1 MITIWNRKELF
12 TTFSMKKQ
20 AEIRSRLAANGIDY
34 MVKTKSQG
42 TSFVWSSRVRMGTFG
57 ETIDN
62 SIQYL
67 IYVRKNDY
75 DQARQYLN

>member
-1 MITIWNRKELF
+1 MMAIWNRKELY

-20 AEIRSRLAANGIDY
+20 AEIRNLLAANGIDY
-34 MVKTKSQG
+34 MIKTKSQS
-42 TSFVWSSRVRMGTFG
+42 TSFVWNSRARMGSFG
-57 ETIDN
+57 ETMDH

-75 DQARQYLN
+75 DKARQYIN

>member
-1 MITIWNRKELF
+1 MIAIWNRKELF

-20 AEIRSRLAANGIDY
+20 AEIRNRLAANGIDY
-34 MVKTKSQG
+34 MVITKSQSE
-42 TSFVWSSRVRMGTFG
+42 SFIWSRRVRMGTFG

-67 IYVRKNDY
+67 IYVNRKDY
-75 DQARQYLN
+75 DQARQYIN